1 MQWVTFLEAA
11 EYVKQRIDALT
22 TIGKFVQ
29 LKKRGRNYLGLCPF
43 HNERSPSFNVSAER
57 GVFKCFGCGESGDA
71 ISFLMKIEH
80 KTYGDVIREQA
91 ETHGLQIKASNQAD
105 EQAYQKQLDE
115 KQKLL
120 QLMQQANQFYQSH
133 LASPA
138 GSNAKHYLE
147 QQRGYNLT
155 HLAAFQLGASPDS
168 WDALTTYLLSALPF
182 LQQEP
187 HWLETA
193 GLASLRQNGGGY
205 YDKFRDRLLFPIHN
219 PKGEVVAFGGR
230 AFSAEVQPKYLN
242 SPETPLYH
250 KSATLYGFFQGK
262 EGIRTHKR
270 AIVMEGYFDVLAT
283 HLAGFP
289 EAVATCGTA
298 LTEEHLKLLLKSGVE
313 QLYLCF
319 DSDKAGQNAALA
331 GIAKIEPL
339 LERHPLKVKVMQL
352 PNGKDPDDFFKTDNA
367 TTIFEQ
373 LLANAPDYLT
383 FQLSCAL
390 QGFDLRRSEDQIE
403 AAYKILP
410 LLAKVNNPV
419 RKAHLLAQ
427 YADILN
433 TPEEALRQSLQ
444 QFEKR
449 LPRQHKFQQTT
460 AINTTP
466 TPPATGWQQ
475 SSIMEPSHPQA
486 HGTQYQ
492 PAKPKLKHG
501 KYLTATERLAQQAAL
516 ENHSQYRQ
524 RLQSQQNL
532 TTLEQTA
539 LAQLMATS
547 IGFTSLKPL
556 LSPIEDQ
563 WHYPPFGVLWP
574 LMKASPTVE
583 VIRAQL
589 PAVLHPLWDGL
600 LFEAERWYELLGFT
614 TLEAETLNDTQTLE
628 KVTVA
633 LSQTI
638 QRWQERKTQETLVGR
653 NKQLKQVLQTVD
665 TTQTSTPEAIALA
678 QAHEVD
684 ALELQCAIVET
695 YPNN

>member
-11 EYVKQRIDALT
+11 EYVKQRLDALA

-91 ETHGLQIKASNQAD
+91 ETHGLQIKASHQAD

-138 GSNAKHYLE
+138 GNNAKTYLE
-147 QQRGYNLT
+147 KQRGYALQQ
-155 HLAAFQLGASPDS
+155 LAPFELGASPDS

-193 GLASLRQNGGGY
+193 GLASPRQNGGGY

-230 AFSAEVQPKYLN
+230 AFSADVQPKYLN

-250 KSATLYGFFQGK
+250 KSATLYGVFQGK
-262 EGIRTHKR
+262 ESIRTRKR

-298 LTEEHLKLLLKSGVE
+298 LTEDHLKLLLKSGVE

-339 LERHPLKVKVMQL
+339 LERHPLKVKVIQL
-352 PNGKDPDDFFKTDNA
+352 PNGKDPDDFFKTENA
-367 TTIFEQ
+367 TTVFEH

-383 FQLSCAL
+383 FQLTCAI
-390 QGFDLRRSEDQIE
+390 QGFDLRRREDQLE

-410 LLAKVNNPV
+410 LLAKINNPM

-449 LPRQHKFQQTT
+449 LPKLGRFEQ
-460 AINTTP
+460 P
-466 TPPATGWQQ
+466 THSTQPQGAKQGWQQ
-475 SSIMEPSHPQA
+475 GGLMEKTTSNISSNNSV
-486 HGTQYQ
+486 
-492 PAKPKLKHG
+492 KPKGKQG

-516 ENHSQYRQ
+516 EDHSQYRQ

-539 LAQLMATS
+539 LAQLMATNV
-547 IGFTSLKPL
+547 GFTALKPL
-556 LSPIEDQ
+556 LSSLEQQ
-563 WHYPPFGVLWP
+563 WDYPPFRVLWP
-574 LMKASPTVE
+574 LIAVAPSVSI
-583 VIRAQL
+583 IRPQL
-589 PAVLHPLWDGL
+589 PEVLHPLWDGL

-614 TLEAETLNDTQTLE
+614 EPNTNALGETDTVE
-628 KVTVA
+628 KVRLA

-638 QRWQERKTQETLVGR
+638 QRWQERKTQDTLVGR
-653 NKQLKQVLQTVD
+653 NKQLKQILQTVD
-665 TTQTSTPEAIALA
+665 TTATATADSVALA

-684 ALELQCAIVET
+684 ALELQCAIVDT
-695 YPNN
+695 HPAV